1 MIDPPR
7 LRRSDI
13 AILAAVWLA
22 VSLPALLISHS
33 PVGEEAAIAQS
44 VRDLKNGEFK
54 DSRLAAPRWLLEA
67 VATIAPTSAE
77 TESLRGLALVVG
89 LVTVVL
95 TGQLAARWFGRRTGM
110 LTGLGTATSAGLS
123 SAVWQSGTAIWIAAA
138 TVATVWLFSA
148 IDWPDPEA
156 ASDLSS
162 REESRARSART
173 ARFVIWLALATVLIG
188 AANLLAVAGVSLLAF
203 LLRQR
208 RTLAVEILR
217 SPAWLVTAAL
227 LTCAASL
234 RLLPGWP
241 DVVRSGGLT
250 ALASTWLAGIASGS
264 ARVDWLSEFGQ
275 AAMPWGLL
283 APYGL
288 WRMRHEAIAVRESR
302 ERLLLCISLTAPL
315 VGLLLFPMRN
325 ELVLAA
331 GIFWSIPTAVALNQV
346 WLVATSTD
354 QKPIRQA
361 IVPAGRI
368 GFSAAALLCVLS
380 SLVSEWSRPELK
392 DEAFLAQVTAMCE
405 GGESIQVDLHSE
417 DRARVLLR
425 LDEAAQSSQDTEAV
439 SDSRGDGLRVLV
451 ISSPERLE
459 GSTDRHLYRKILQSQ
474 HRDGQKSCL
483 TLYELAPTRLAAEP
497 RPVH

>member
-44 VRDLKNGEFK
+44 VRDLKNGEAAGK
-54 DSRLAAPRWLLEA
+54 LPAPRWLLET
-67 VATIAPTSAE
+67 VATISPISAE
-77 TESLRGLALVVG
+77 TETLRGLALVVG

-95 TGQLAARWFGRRTGM
+95 TAQLAARWFGRRTGM
-110 LTGLGTATSAGLS
+110 LTGLGAATSAGLS
-123 SAVWQSGTAIWIAAA
+123 SAVWQSETPIWIAAA

-148 IDWPDPEA
+148 IDWPDPDA
-156 ASDLSS
+156 ASDLSP
-162 REESRARSART
+162 REESRARSTRV
-173 ARFVIWLALATVLIG
+173 ARFVIWLALATILLG
-188 AANLLAVAGVSLLAF
+188 AANLLAAAGVSLLAF
-203 LLRQR
+203 LVRQR
-208 RTLAVEILR
+208 RALAFEILR

-241 DVVRSGGLT
+241 DVVRSGGLA

-264 ARVDWLSEFGQ
+264 ARVEWLCEFGQ

-288 WRMRHEAIAVRESR
+288 WRMRHEMAVRESR

-315 VGLLLFPMRN
+315 VGLLLSPMRH

-331 GIFWSIPTAVALNQV
+331 SIFWSIPTAVALNQA

-354 QKPIRQA
+354 QKPLRQA
-361 IVPAGRI
+361 MVPAGRI

-392 DEAFLAQVTAMCE
+392 DEAFLAQITAMRE

-439 SDSRGDGLRVLV
+439 SDPRGDGLRVLV

-497 RPVH
+497 RPVN

>member
-33 PVGEEAAIAQS
+33 PVSEEAAIAQS
-44 VRDLKNGEFK
+44 VRELNNGEAGE
-54 DSRLAAPRWLLEA
+54 LAAPPWLLEA
-67 VATIAPTSAE
+67 VATMAPAGAEAE
-77 TESLRGLALVVG
+77 TLRGFALVIG

-95 TGQLAARWFGRRTGM
+95 TGQLAARWFGRRTGL

-123 SAVWQSGTAIWIAAA
+123 SAVWQSGTSIWIAAA
-138 TVATVWLFSA
+138 TVTTVLLFSA

-156 ASDLSS
+156 ASQASP
-162 REESRARSART
+162 REGLRARSGRV
-173 ARFVIWLALATVLIG
+173 ARFVIWLAVATILVG
-188 AANLLAVAGVSLLAF
+188 AGNLLAVAGVSLLVF
-203 LLRQR
+203 LIRQR
-208 RTLAVEILR
+208 RNPAVEILR
-217 SPAWLVTAAL
+217 SPAWLVVAAL

-241 DVVRSGGLT
+241 DVVLSGGFAT
-250 ALASTWLAGIASGS
+250 LASTWLAGFVSGS
-264 ARVDWLSEFGQ
+264 ARLDWLSEFGQ

-288 WRMRHEAIAVRESR
+288 WRLRHEAIAVRESR
-302 ERLLLCISLTAPL
+302 ERLLLCISLAAPL
-315 VGLLLFPMRN
+315 FGLFLFPMRS

-331 GIFWSIPTAVALNQV
+331 SIFWSIPTAVALNQA

-354 QKPIRQA
+354 QKPLRQA
-361 IVPAGRI
+361 MVPAGRI
-368 GFSAAALLCVLS
+368 GFSAAALMCVLS

-392 DEAFLAQVTAMCE
+392 DEAFLAQVAAMRE
-405 GGESIQVDLHSE
+405 DGESLQVDLDSN

-425 LDEAAQSSQDTEAV
+425 LDEVVQNSKKSE
-439 SDSRGDGLRVLV
+439 SDSDSLGDSLRVLV
-451 ISSPERLE
+451 ISSPERME

-474 HRDGQKSCL
+474 HRGGQKSCL
-483 TLYELAPTRLAAEP
+483 TLYELSPTRLAAEP